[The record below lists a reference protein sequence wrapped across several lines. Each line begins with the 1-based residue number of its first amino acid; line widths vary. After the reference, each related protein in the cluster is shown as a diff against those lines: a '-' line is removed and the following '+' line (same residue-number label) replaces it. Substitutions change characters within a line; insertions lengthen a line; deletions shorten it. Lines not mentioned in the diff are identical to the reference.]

1 MWEHLPEL
9 TLLSPAPRGWNRKVQ
24 SAILLESSV
33 LNRAFFPASLREA
46 NCAIMECKQM
56 MKRLFAMLVCGL
68 IVCLLPGVALAD
80 QSNTGSTDVPVGVR
94 LTLPAG
100 TAQWAYRLTDNFVGS
115 RVSLSGGTEVTI
127 SPERMAGV
135 LVLSWY
141 TVPQSYIV
149 TQTDA
154 SGAILAEETRTD
166 GMLRGVLTLDAAC
179 EEIRVSVSSDCALG
193 DVAAYA
199 AGASGI
205 VTRAFQPT
213 PMQADLLIITA
224 EPGMEFDEFGA
235 LLPVYAKE
243 RGMQVAVLYV
253 SDYGK
258 RERAL
263 EALDG
268 LSEAGYDA
276 YPIFGGFT
284 CDNYDSYHMASIGFD
299 REILTDY
306 LKVQI
311 ALLNPKVVVT
321 HSLADSSGARRFTGE
336 CALNAARAS
345 AGVSKCYTFGAA
357 QSTTP
362 TVIDMN
368 TPLNAYNGKTA
379 AEVAQS
385 AYDMHLSRRVFGREI
400 DLSSG
405 YTLSYSNVGDDRQKN
420 DLFENIDGS
429 SLISYNPATP
439 VAAAEATAAPETS
452 ASAAV
457 MPAPEATPLPQKP
470 EQAQKG
476 VLTALGLDDS
486 AVLLSIG
493 LGVGGSVL
501 MVLFVYRKL
510 KRRSGRGDAICLCLV
525 PFALGL
531 AVSAILAGGKAQS
544 PAPSATPSMD
554 LAASVPTPIPEIA
567 TVSPVPTA
575 LPEKTEDPVALF
587 EENYYRKSGDPA
599 EVIVTDSEHGHWAY
613 RTDNL
618 GIDIERV
625 NAENSAGKPV
635 VYFAADIRVKDGS
648 QFRPAFAA
656 ETHAG
661 RGAALPWQIAR
672 REKAVLWI
680 TGDNLIH
687 EQQEKK
693 GILIR
698 DGRVFWSANAE
709 DTLAIYPDL
718 SMRIIPRQSSSAQTL
733 LEDGVENAYSSGP
746 ALISGGSVNSSA
758 KYHSTTRA
766 NPRCGIGEIEPGHYI
781 AIVVERRA
789 MRDSVGLT
797 LEEFASLFLD
807 YGCETAY
814 NLNGGRS
821 AAMVFM
827 GEQLNSH
834 LGGGIDP
841 DGSVQRTVA
850 DGLMFG
856 YSNQVPGVNDPVYSD
871 GTGQ

>member
-1 MWEHLPEL
+1 MRDFVPEL
-9 TLLSPAPRGWNRKVQ
+9 TLLSPAPRGWNRKAQ

-46 NCAIMECKQM
+46 NCAIMECKLH
-56 MKRLFAMLVCGL
+56 MKKFVAMLVCGL
-68 IVCLLPGVALAD
+68 IVCLLPGVAFAD
-80 QSNTGSTDVPVGVR
+80 QSNTGSTDIPVDVR
-94 LTLPAG
+94 ITLPAG
-100 TAQWAYRLTDNFVGS
+100 TAERAYRLTDNFVGS
-115 RVSLSGGTEVTI
+115 RVPLSGGAEVTI
-127 SPERMAGV
+127 APERAAGV

-141 TVPQSYIV
+141 TVPQSYTV

-154 SGAILAEETRTD
+154 SGAVLSEETKTD
-166 GMLRGVLTLDAAC
+166 GMLRGVVSLDAAC
-179 EEIRVSVSSDCALG
+179 KGISVAVSSDCALG

-199 AGASGI
+199 AGANGI

-213 PMQADLLIITA
+213 PVQADLLIITA

-235 LLPVYAKE
+235 LIPTYALE
-243 RGMQVAVLYV
+243 RGMKVAVLYV

-258 RERAL
+258 RERAM

-268 LSEAGYDA
+268 LCEAGYDA

-284 CDNYDSYHMASIGFD
+284 CDNYDSYHMATIGFD

-311 ALLNPKVVVT
+311 ALLNPKVIVT
-321 HSLADSSGARRFTGE
+321 HSLADSSGARRLTGE
-336 CALNAARAS
+336 CVMNAARAS
-345 AGVSKCYTFGAA
+345 AGVSKCYTFGSAESA
-357 QSTTP
+357 TP
-362 TVIDMN
+362 TVIDMS
-368 TPLNAYNGKTA
+368 TPLNAYDGRTA

-385 AYDMHLSRRVFGREI
+385 AYDRHLSRQVFGREI
-400 DLSSG
+400 DLTSG

-420 DLFENIDGS
+420 DLFENIDVS

-439 VAAAEATAAPETS
+439 AAAAEATTPPETS
-452 ASAAV
+452 TSVAV
-457 MPAPEATPLPQKP
+457 TPAPEATALPQ
-470 EQAQKG
+470 EQTKAQRG
-476 VLTALGLDDS
+476 ILAALGLDDT
-486 AVLLSIG
+486 AALLSLG
-493 LGVGGSVL
+493 LGIGGSVL
-501 MVLFVYRKL
+501 MALLAYRKL

-531 AVSAILAGGKAQS
+531 AASAVLAGGKAQS
-544 PAPSATPSMD
+544 PAPSTTPSMETV
-554 LAASVPTPIPEIA
+554 ASAPTPIPESD
-567 TVSPVPTA
+567 TVSPAPTVH
-575 LPEKTEDPVALF
+575 PEETENPVALF

-613 RTDNL
+613 RTDHL
-618 GIDIERV
+618 GIDIERIS
-625 NAENSAGKPV
+625 AENSTGRPV
-635 VYFAADIRVKDGS
+635 VYFVADIHVRDMS

-661 RGAALPWQIAR
+661 RGAALPWLIAR

-698 DGRVFWSANAE
+698 DGRVFWGANAE

-746 ALISGGSVNSSA
+746 SLISGGSVNSSA
-758 KYHSTTRA
+758 KYNATTRA

-797 LEEFASLFLD
+797 LEEFASLFAD

-834 LGGGIDP
+834 AGGGVDP

-856 YSNQVPGVNDPVYSD
+856 YSKQVPGVKDPVYND

>member
-1 MWEHLPEL
+1 
-9 TLLSPAPRGWNRKVQ
+9 
-24 SAILLESSV
+24 
-33 LNRAFFPASLREA
+33 
-46 NCAIMECKQM
+46 
-56 MKRLFAMLVCGL
+56 MKKFVAMLVCGL
-68 IVCLLPGVALAD
+68 MICLLPGVAFAD
-80 QSNTGSTDVPVGVR
+80 QSNTGSTDIPVGVR
-94 LTLPAG
+94 ITLPAG
-100 TAQWAYRLTDNFVGS
+100 TSERAYRLTDNFVGS
-115 RVSLSGGTEVTI
+115 RVPLSGGAEVAI
-127 SPERMAGV
+127 SPERTAGV

-141 TVPQSYIV
+141 IVPQSYTI
-149 TQTDA
+149 TQIDA
-154 SGAILAEETRTD
+154 SGAVLSEETRTD
-166 GMLRGVLTLDAAC
+166 GMLRGVVPLDAAC
-179 EEIRVSVSSDCALG
+179 KEIRVSVLSDCALG

-199 AGASGI
+199 TGASGI
-205 VTRAFQPT
+205 ATRAFQPT

-224 EPGMEFDEFGA
+224 EPGLEFDELGA
-235 LLPVYAKE
+235 LIPVYAKE

-268 LSEAGYDA
+268 LSEAGYDV

-311 ALLNPKVVVT
+311 ALLNPKVIVT

-345 AGVSKCYTFGAA
+345 AGVSKCYTFGSAE
-357 QSTTP
+357 STTP

-368 TPLNAYNGKTA
+368 VPLNAYDGKTA

-385 AYDMHLSRRVFGREI
+385 AYDMHLSRSVFGQEI
-400 DLSSG
+400 DLTSG
-405 YTLSYSNVGDDRQKN
+405 YTLSYSTVGDDKQKN
-420 DLFENIDGS
+420 DLFENIDTF

-439 VAAAEATAAPETS
+439 VAAATEETAAPETGT
-452 ASAAV
+452 AV
-457 MPAPEATPLPQKP
+457 EATPVPEASPLPQEP
-470 EQAQKG
+470 EQAPKG
-476 VLTALGLDDS
+476 ILAALGLDDR
-486 AVLLSIG
+486 AVLFSLG
-493 LGVGGSVL
+493 FGVGGSVL
-501 MVLFVYRKL
+501 MALLAYRKL

-531 AVSAILAGGKAQS
+531 AVSAILAGGRAQS
-544 PAPSATPSMD
+544 PAPSATPAMD
-554 LAASVPTPIPEIA
+554 VVAGVPTPIPEIT
-567 TVSPVPTA
+567 TVSPVPTVV
-575 LPEKTEDPVALF
+575 PEETEDPVALF

-625 NAENSAGKPV
+625 SAENSAGKPV
-635 VYFAADIRVKDGS
+635 VYFVADIHVKDRS

-661 RGAALPWQIAR
+661 RGAALPWLIAR

-698 DGRVFWSANAE
+698 DGRVFWGANAE

-718 SMRIIPRQSSSAQTL
+718 SMRIVARQSSSAQTL

-746 ALISGGSVNSSA
+746 SLISGGSVNSSA
-758 KYHSTTRA
+758 KYNSTTRA

-797 LEEFASLFLD
+797 LDEFAALFLD

-856 YSNQVPGVNDPVYSD
+856 YSNQVPGVNTREFFATRIKPRLLRVDAKTDPC
-871 GTGQ
+871 

>member
-1 MWEHLPEL
+1 M
-9 TLLSPAPRGWNRKVQ
+9 
-24 SAILLESSV
+24 ESK
-33 LNRAFFPASLREA
+33 RF
-46 NCAIMECKQM
+46 
-56 MKRLFAMLVCGL
+56 MKKFVATLVCGL
-68 IVCLLPGVALAD
+68 IVCLLPGVAFAD

-94 LTLPAG
+94 ITLPAG
-100 TAQWAYRLTDNFVGS
+100 TSERAYRLTDNFVGS
-115 RVSLSGGTEVTI
+115 RVPLSGGAEVVI
-127 SPERMAGV
+127 SPERAAGV

-141 TVPQSYIV
+141 IAPQSYSI

-154 SGAILAEETRTD
+154 SGAVLSEETRTD
-166 GMLRGVLTLDAAC
+166 GMLRGVVPLDAAC
-179 EEIRVSVSSDCALG
+179 KEILVSVSSDCALG

-199 AGASGI
+199 AGAGGI
-205 VTRAFQPT
+205 ATRAFQPT
-213 PMQADLLIITA
+213 PLQADLLIITA
-224 EPGMEFDEFGA
+224 EPGMEFDELGA
-235 LLPVYAKE
+235 LIPVYAKE

-268 LSEAGYDA
+268 LSEAGYDV

-311 ALLNPKVVVT
+311 ALLNPKVIVT

-336 CALNAARAS
+336 CVLNAARAS

-357 QSTTP
+357 ESTTP

-368 TPLNAYNGKTA
+368 TPLNAYDGRTA

-385 AYDMHLSRRVFGREI
+385 AYNMHLSRRVFGQEI
-400 DLSSG
+400 DLTSG
-405 YTLSYSNVGDDRQKN
+405 YTLSYSTVGDDKQKN
-420 DLFENIDGS
+420 DLFENIDAS

-439 VAAAEATAAPETS
+439 VAAATEETAAPETGT
-452 ASAAV
+452 AV
-457 MPAPEATPLPQKP
+457 EVTPAPEVTALPQNP
-470 EQAQKG
+470 EQTNAG
-476 VLTALGLDDS
+476 IIAALGLDDR
-486 AVLLSIG
+486 AVLLSLG

-501 MVLFVYRKL
+501 MALFAYRVL

-531 AVSAILAGGKAQS
+531 AVSAILAGGRAQS
-544 PAPSATPSMD
+544 PVPSMAPAMD
-554 LAASVPTPIPEIA
+554 AVASAPTPIPEIA
-567 TVSPVPTA
+567 TVSPAPTA
-575 LPEKTEDPVALF
+575 HPEEIEDPVALF
-587 EENYYRKSGDPA
+587 EANYYRKSGDPA

-625 NAENSAGKPV
+625 SAENSAGKPV
-635 VYFAADIRVKDGS
+635 VYFVADIHVKDRS

-661 RGAALPWQIAR
+661 RGAALPWLIAR

-709 DTLAIYPDL
+709 DTLTIYPDL
-718 SMRIIPRQSSSAQTL
+718 SMRIIARQSSSAQTL

-797 LEEFASLFLD
+797 MDEFAALFLD

-856 YSNQVPGVNDPVYSD
+856 YSNQVPSVNDPVYND